1 MKRKNTRAIDI
12 PTDVID
18 LLLRA
23 GLKWNAYKKEIT
35 KSAVRYSEIE
45 MFARRSPI
53 TRDYLQQWGG
63 ICIFPYCGFLEGFF
77 SGKVHHMKPGVFSAT
92 LSRNLPLMDGYW
104 ANMLWSLTSRIYVLA
119 PALERYVRALAD
131 IEKTEMPVGVF
142 QNLPDRCVFI
152 STPDTFIGHKN
163 ILGFFAYNDFH
174 PDVGPMLVLSF
185 VTPAL
190 KIGLIVRLALKEG
203 AFEDNIVNKSIVK
216 TVWNKCFEND
226 SATQTVFDRFADEAD
241 SDVQILALNFALPRL
256 LCVCAQNLELYDLKM
271 KREVKRLLL
280 KSEKD
285 LTGSC
290 NFNAHAHPVSILCV
304 GDNINVSADSQLY
317 FDVSEND
324 ATCELLDWAEQ
335 NGAGEELRQVASE
348 APAEPAAS
356 LDADKTTD
364 ATNSAAVTALKKKL
378 DEAKDQAKTA
388 SWKLDEANAEIKR
401 LTIRFKSCE
410 EKLQKTEEERK
421 ELSGQLE
428 KLNRELAD
436 TADKYQKQQQEIDD
450 VLKDNDA
457 LSQQNKDLVKQNET
471 LAASVEPQ
479 KKRIE
484 SLNEIAQD
492 LRKANEKLSADVRK
506 YSDESKRYLD
516 MYLGATVSPG
526 DDAGKLA
533 QLETELKSAKKELSD
548 AHQQISLLSTENA
561 KITHAAKT
569 STSGSTPAELHLD
582 NGVLRK
588 VFFGETLSATDC
600 LKFVETLYGTKV
612 TVLPS
617 AWESAEKIDTSF
629 KQTKELAKTLFM
641 LVNDYLP
648 KYLDGG
654 DNKARGV
661 FGTKYSASESDGLQ
675 MSSKLMKDRVF
686 SGIVM
691 VKHLRI
697 GYRERLYFEVDNA
710 TRKVLIGYC
719 GTHLTILSA

>member
-1 MKRKNTRAIDI
+1 MKRKNVRNIDI
-12 PTDVID
+12 KSEEID
-18 LLLRA
+18 RLLKA
-23 GLKWNAYKKEIT
+23 GLKWNANKKEIT
-35 KSAVRYSEIE
+35 RQIVRYSEIE
-45 MFARRSPI
+45 IYARRSTL
-53 TRDYLQQWGG
+53 TREHLQQWGG
-63 ICIFPYCGFLEGFF
+63 SCIFPYSGFLEGYF
-77 SGKVHHMKPGVFSAT
+77 SGKVNHMKPGEFTAFLHNNLTRVDSFWAT
-92 LSRNLPLMDGYW
+92 L
-104 ANMLWSLTSRIYVLA
+104 LWGLTARIYRLS
-119 PALERYVRALAD
+119 PKLETYVDALAD
-131 IEKTEMPVGVF
+131 IEDVEMPVGVL
-142 QNLPDRCVFI
+142 QNLPDQCIFI
-152 STPDTFIGHKN
+152 ATPETFVGSIE
-163 ILGFFAYNDFH
+163 IMGFFAYNDF
-174 PDVGPMLVLSF
+174 DLDCGPMLVLNF
-185 VTPAL
+185 VTPDLHIAVN
-190 KIGLIVRLALKEG
+190 VRLTLKEG
-203 AFEDNIVNKSIVK
+203 TFKDNILEQSITK
-216 TVWNKCFEND
+216 KVWNKCFEKDAANRD
-226 SATQTVFDRFADEAD
+226 LYIDYDETIDAALKVFAVGIA
-241 SDVQILALNFALPRL
+241 IPRL
-256 LCVCAQNLELYDLKM
+256 LCVCSQNADLYDLKM

-285 LTGSC
+285 LTSSC

-304 GDNINVSADSQLY
+304 GDNISVSADSQLY

-324 ATCELLDWAEQ
+324 ASCELLDWAAQ
-335 NGAGEELRQVASE
+335 NGAGKETREVIFE
-348 APAEPAAS
+348 APAAEAAAVNTAKTS
-356 LDADKTTD
+356 DAANT
-364 ATNSAAVTALKKKL
+364 AAVTALKKKL
-378 DEAKDQAKTA
+378 DEAKDQAKSAT
-388 SWKLDEANAEIKR
+388 WKLDEANAEIKR

-428 KLNRELAD
+428 KLNQELAD
-436 TADKYQKQQQEIDD
+436 TAEKYQKQQQEIDD

-471 LAASVEPQ
+471 LAASIEPQ
-479 KKRIE
+479 KKRLE

-533 QLETELKSAKKELSD
+533 KLETELKSAKKELSD

-569 STSGSTPAELHLD
+569 STSGSAPAELHLD

-600 LKFVETLYGTKV
+600 LKFIETLYGTKV